1 MADLVETSE
10 DTLEQKLDRLERSN
24 KFLEN
29 KLGQYERGEE
39 NLYRSLQRKMN
50 EISTFL
56 NANSLDKI
64 DVEDKSKSF
73 ERIFLVLQKCET
85 LATSVKTFGEIC
97 GAVKETKE
105 DKKPFN
111 DTLAIDR
118 R

>member
-1 MADLVETSE
+1 MQTEE
-10 DTLEQKLDRLERSN
+10 IIEETLEQKIERLEKSN
-24 KFLEN
+24 KYFQE
-29 KLGQYERGEE
+29 KLQQYENGEQ

-97 GAVKETKE
+97 GAVAVKKE
-105 DKKPFN
+105 DKKPFV
-111 DTLAIDR
+111 DTIAEER
-118 R
+118 K